1 MSPRESET
9 SFESPNRYHEIETYI
24 HISNKSQYAMRDLY
38 NGRKKLANY
47 KTDILRLVEHM
58 QDKERNIL
66 WIVRCIVVLVRLM
79 MFLAPTQI

>member
-1 MSPRESET
+1 
-9 SFESPNRYHEIETYI
+9 
-24 HISNKSQYAMRDLY
+24 MRDLY